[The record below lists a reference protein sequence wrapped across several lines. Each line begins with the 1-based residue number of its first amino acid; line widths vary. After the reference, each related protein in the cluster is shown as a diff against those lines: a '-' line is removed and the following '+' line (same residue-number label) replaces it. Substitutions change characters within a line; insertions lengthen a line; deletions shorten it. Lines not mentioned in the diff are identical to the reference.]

1 MTLNN
6 PLQSVNEAFLCL
18 YVWKNEYICLKMGI
32 MRKLN
37 TRHDSEFAGKLM
49 SWSQTGWL
57 HYLCRNVM
65 GYSTLKELENT
76 TLDSSS
82 WIVSDLVFGAFF
94 AVITEMHQNIRMLE
108 QAVWNLSRE
117 TKQLKLSLEQETEEI
132 SISRNSID

>member
-1 MTLNN
+1 
-6 PLQSVNEAFLCL
+6 
-18 YVWKNEYICLKMGI
+18 
-32 MRKLN
+32 
-37 TRHDSEFAGKLM
+37 
-49 SWSQTGWL
+49 
-57 HYLCRNVM
+57 M

>member
-1 MTLNN
+1 
-6 PLQSVNEAFLCL
+6 
-18 YVWKNEYICLKMGI
+18 
-32 MRKLN
+32 
-37 TRHDSEFAGKLM
+37 
-49 SWSQTGWL
+49 
-57 HYLCRNVM
+57 M

-82 WIVSDLVFGAFF
+82 WIVSDLVFGACF